1 MKQSSRVTILVKAFP
16 QPSKKHVETVCCA
29 GITGEGLW
37 KRLFPIRF
45 RQLSGDQ
52 AFKRWDVVE
61 FDYSRPQYDSRIES
75 CKVHEESISV
85 VSHIN
90 NYERRSRLLTPLIL
104 PSEKAAIQRNQSL
117 VLIEPRNIRFHYKK
131 RTIDEINR
139 IKEAFKHASRQ
150 TSFLDKEMAEI
161 DPSPYNFKFSYEDA
175 VGKHTKT
182 CGDWEIHA
190 TYRNFSRALGEAGA
204 LEKMEHIFNV
214 EYPRKGVLFAL
225 GNMAKRPQ
233 TWQLLGIIRVEPS
246 KQTEMSF

>member
-233 TWQLLGIIRVEPS
+233 TWQLLGIIRTERS
-246 KQTEMSF
+246 KQAEMSF

>member
-1 MKQSSRVTILVKAFP
+1 MKQSSRVIILVKAFP

-52 AFKRWDVVE
+52 AFKRWDIVE
-61 FDYSRPQYDSRIES
+61 FDYSRPQHDSRIES
-75 CKVHEESISV
+75 CRVHEESISV
-85 VSHIN
+85 VDHIN
-90 NYERRSRLLTPLIL
+90 NHERRSRLLSLVII
-104 PSEKAAIQRNQSL
+104 PSEKVAIERNQSL
-117 VLIEPRNIRFHYKK
+117 ALIEPKNIRFHYKK
-131 RTIDEINR
+131 RTLDEIDR
-139 IKEAFKHASRQ
+139 IKEAYKYASRQ

-161 DPSPYNFKFSYEDA
+161 DPSPYDFKISYDDEA
-175 VGKHTKT
+175 GRHTKT
-182 CGDWEIHA
+182 CGDWEMHA
-190 TYRNFSRALGEAGA
+190 TYRNFSRALGDSGA

-233 TWQLLGIIRVEPS
+233 TWQLLGVIRAEFS
-246 KQTEMSF
+246 KQTEMRF